1 MHVQGPDA
9 FFKQKRLQQ
18 LIAREMPTKVVAPG
32 LAVQKLHAVAG
43 KDHRLSFP
51 AQSDLGTLFDS
62 V

>member
-1 MHVQGPDA
+1 MHVQGPSA
-9 FFKQKRLQQ
+9 FFEQTRLQQ
-18 LIAREMPTKVVAPG
+18 LITREMPTKVEAPG

-51 AQSDLGTLFDS
+51 AQSGLKTLFDS